1 MEALMNIRK
10 RIARAFRRLARGT
23 AEKAAYAA
31 TIRFYRSSGQAWAKQ
46 LG

>member
-10 RIARAFRRLARGT
+10 RITRAFRRMAGG
-23 AEKAAYAA
+23 AAQKAAYAA